1 MYNDLT
7 KLNGVCG
14 GADVTMQHGIYASDV
29 ISYELREA
37 ASINHCHLSKTDH
50 ICISKRRHLIK
61 KNIYRRK
68 ILDHDV
74 LSLKIE
80 PENMTIIQ

>member
-29 ISYELREA
+29 IGHGIDRGFYVLIIKLVSYR
-37 ASINHCHLSKTDH
+37 SIYFWKA
-50 ICISKRRHLIK
+50 
-61 KNIYRRK
+61 Y
-68 ILDHDV
+68 
-74 LSLKIE
+74 SL
-80 PENMTIIQ
+80 